1 MEDPA
6 QPEGRGV
13 NRTEP
18 SPTRLYKN
26 RENKMLCGVCAGIA
40 EYFGFDVTLTRLLA
54 VLSQF
59 MFPATFLVYI
69 GLCILLPNKPD
80 RLYESDSDKEF
91 WKGVRVSPTTTLSQV
106 RHQFRSVDA
115 RLQRIERYVTSKN
128 FNLDRE
134 FRDLERE

>member
-1 MEDPA
+1 MT
-6 QPEGRGV
+6 RG
-13 NRTEP
+13 TA

-26 RENKMLCGVCAGIA
+26 RDEKVLCGVCSGIA

-59 MFPATFLVYI
+59 LFPATFLVYL
-69 GLCILLPNKPD
+69 GLCMLLPGKPE

-91 WKGVRVSPTTTLSQV
+91 WKGVRVSPTATLSDV
-106 RHQFRSVDA
+106 RHRFRSA
-115 RLQRIERYVTSKN
+115 EAKLQRMERYVTSKN

>member
-1 MEDPA
+1 MTRDQA
-6 QPEGRGV
+6 
-13 NRTEP
+13 

-26 RENKMLCGVCAGIA
+26 RENKVLCGVCAGVA
-40 EYFGFDVTLTRLLA
+40 DYFGFDVTLTRVLA

-69 GLCILLPNKPD
+69 ALCILLPYKPD
-80 RLYESDSDKEF
+80 TLYKSESDKEF
-91 WKGVRVSPTTTLSQV
+91 WKGVRVSPTTTLSDV
-106 RHQFRSVDA
+106 RHRFRSVEA

-128 FNLDRE
+128 FSLDRE

>member
-1 MEDPA
+1 MNH
-6 QPEGRGV
+6 R
-13 NRTEP
+13 EP

-26 RENKMLCGVCAGIA
+26 RENKVLCGVCSGIA

-69 GLCILLPNKPD
+69 GLCILLPAKPA
-80 RLYESDSDKEF
+80 RLYESESDQEF
-91 WKGVRVSPTTTLSQV
+91 WKGVRVSPTTTFSEV
-106 RHQFRSVDA
+106 RHRFRSVEA
-115 RLQRIERYVTSKN
+115 RLQRIERYVTSSN
-128 FNLDRE
+128 FSLDRE